1 MSPAP
6 TPIPTAATKLPEI
19 PSLIG
24 GRRLARD
31 AHQLAVINPASEE
44 TVAYLQEA
52 DAADVDLAV
61 RAARDAFD
69 AGPWPRMD
77 ADDRKALL
85 YKVRDKI
92 NAHSDD
98 LVELEVRHT
107 GLPVSSLGW
116 QVARTARNF
125 EMFGDAASLM
135 AGQTYSQ
142 NPKYLTYVTREPK
155 GVGALIAPWN
165 APLALASMRVATC
178 IAFGNTCVL
187 KPSEYTPLSML
198 RMVELIHE
206 AGVPEGVV
214 NLVNGRGHI
223 TGHAL
228 VSNPG
233 IDMVAFTGGTGTGRS
248 IAATAGQNL
257 KPVILELGG
266 KSASIVFES
275 ADLDQALD
283 GALHGIFSNN
293 GQQCLAGSRILL
305 HRKIA
310 DAFMEKFVA
319 RAQAIRIGDPTDPA
333 TELGPLAY
341 KAHFERVL
349 SFAEDARAAG
359 GTVITGGRKAGGFEK
374 GYYIEPTAVLANSNA
389 DKVCR
394 EEIFGPFASIIIFD
408 TLDEAISIAND
419 SPFGLVAYV
428 WTGDLTAAMRCS
440 REIRSGVVWVNT
452 PMMRELRAPFGG
464 YKESG
469 FGRDG
474 VTTSAEFFTEYKT
487 TSIALE
493 TLSIPRLGTGSSLS

>member
-1 MSPAP
+1 MPLASALVQ
-6 TPIPTAATKLPEI
+6 TPEI
-19 PSLIG
+19 QSLVG
-24 GRRLARD
+24 GQHRAG
-31 AHQLAVINPASEE
+31 AGHKIPVINPANER
-44 TVAYLQEA
+44 TVALLQEA
-52 DAADVDLAV
+52 DTADVGDAV
-61 RAARDAFD
+61 AAARKAFD
-69 AGPWPRMD
+69 QGPWPRMD
-77 ADDRKALL
+77 ADDRKAIL
-85 YKVRDKI
+85 YRVRDKI
-92 NAHSDD
+92 LEHSEE

-107 GLPVSSLGW
+107 GLPISSLGW

-206 AGVPEGVV
+206 AGVPDGVV
-214 NLVNGRGHI
+214 NLVNGRGHV
-223 TGHAL
+223 TGQAL

-233 IDMVAFTGGTGTGRS
+233 VDMVAFTGGTMTGRS
-248 IAATAGQNL
+248 IAAAAGQNL

-275 ADLDQALD
+275 ADLDLALD
-283 GALHGIFSNN
+283 GALHGIFTNN

-305 HRKIA
+305 QRGIA
-310 DAFMEKFVA
+310 DAFMEKFVT
-319 RAQAIRIGDPTDPA
+319 RAQAMRIGDPMDPS
-333 TELGPLAY
+333 TELGPLGY
-341 KAHFERVL
+341 KAHMERVL
-349 SFAEDARAAG
+349 QFADDARADG
-359 GTVITGGRKAGGFEK
+359 STIITGGRRAAGFEA

-389 DKVCR
+389 DKICR
-394 EEIFGPFASIIIFD
+394 EEIFGPFATFVLFD

-419 SPFGLVAYV
+419 SAFGLVSYV
-428 WTGDLTAAMRCS
+428 WTTDLTSAMRCS
-440 REIRSGVVWVNT
+440 REIRAGVVWVNT

-464 YKESG
+464 YKDSG

-474 VTTSAEFFTEYKT
+474 VVTSADFFTEYKT

-493 TLSIPRLGTGSSLS
+493 TLAIPRIGLGGR